1 MLSTGCSG
9 GYVANSPTVLPP
21 ESTGFPLQ
29 EIMPIKVAIKTTLN
43 ALSNESAAFPR
54 LRCTLHV
61 RPKPLT
67 VRSAALAHF
76 YPSPTSPPAL
86 PEPQTGAALPVSGS
100 KTSREQFGARKS
112 EPFASLPPVQ
122 PGVSQG
128 REPWKK
134 PQKISRRNVGACL
147 GRYECA
153 KELWGL
159 CRGLASLQLG
169 TNAVI

>member
-1 MLSTGCSG
+1 
-9 GYVANSPTVLPP
+9 
-21 ESTGFPLQ
+21 
-29 EIMPIKVAIKTTLN
+29 MPIKVAIKT
-43 ALSNESAAFPR
+43 ALSNESAAFPPA
-54 LRCTLHV
+54 LHSP
-61 RPKPLT
+61 RPAQTPRQVSSTCLLP
-67 VRSAALAHF
+67 RGF
-76 YPSPTSPPAL
+76 RPSLPSPPAIS
-86 PEPQTGAALPVSGS
+86 EPQTGAALPVSGS
-100 KTSREQFGARKS
+100 VRPAGNNF
-112 EPFASLPPVQ
+112 EPGNRNLPPPPVQLQ